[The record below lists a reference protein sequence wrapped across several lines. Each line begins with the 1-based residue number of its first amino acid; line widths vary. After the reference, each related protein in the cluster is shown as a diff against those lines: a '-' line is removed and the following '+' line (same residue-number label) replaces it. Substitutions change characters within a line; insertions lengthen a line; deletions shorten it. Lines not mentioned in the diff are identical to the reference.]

1 MNDVIFSQK
10 FPCLFQRDWPI
21 SALRQ
26 QICDIDT
33 SDLCR
38 EYEQPV
44 LDAPTFVGDSGCLNE
59 DAAFGVKDSLVA
71 PFEQTKGDTKWRS
84 PFDFVTVPN
93 GEET

>member
-1 MNDVIFSQK
+1 MNDLIFSQK
-10 FPCLFQRDWPI
+10 FPRLFQRDWPRR
-21 SALRQ
+21 ALDRQ
-26 QICDIDT
+26 IGDIDI

-38 EYEQPV
+38 EYEQLV

-59 DAAFGVKDSLVA
+59 DAVFGVKDSLDA

-84 PFDFVTVPN
+84 PFDFVLVPN